1 MLMLTGACLCSFLCR
16 NGPVKITSSKNDP
29 KKKLG
34 HVGEYSFSC
43 TRGAISCLPAVVAV
57 DGRLSDYVR
66 WEFKQCVR

>member
-1 MLMLTGACLCSFLCR
+1 M
-16 NGPVKITSSKNDP
+16 PVQLFVSQRSGENHIKQKRP
-29 KKKLG
+29 QKKLG